1 MIVNLPFS
9 ALRAFE
15 AVVRLSGFSAAA
27 QELGV
32 SQSAVSQHV
41 RSLEEWLGHE
51 LLIRGARKSQATRE
65 GDQLA
70 RAISDGLGRIS
81 DVCAQLRDHTRSK
94 NTIVISCLPG
104 FAFTWLFPRLLNFDI
119 AHPKLAV
126 SIATDTD
133 QRPFSAATA
142 DIGIRYGLGDYPGF
156 HVEHLMHESL
166 TPVCAPALTSGQH
179 ALVRIADLAGHTL
192 LHDENESF
200 GNAAPT
206 WDFWARNCGL
216 TLPRPAKS
224 RRFGQSNLVL
234 QAAIQGLGVAL
245 GRKPLV
251 IDALRDGRL
260 VRPFPQIT
268 QSPLSYWLV
277 LRHDR
282 LDSARVQS
290 FLSWIR
296 DEVAQEPDLPDALP
310 DAQPAA
316 QPAAPP
322 DARRDVRSG
331 AFPQGISTAN
341 D

>member
-1 MIVNLPFS
+1 MGRIRLAYMIINLPFS

-32 SQSAVSQHV
+32 SQSAISQHV
-41 RSLEEWLGHE
+41 KTLEEWLGHD
-51 LLIRGARKSQATRE
+51 LLIRGARRSEPTRE
-65 GDQLA
+65 GAQLA
-70 RAISDGLGRIS
+70 RAISEGLGRIS
-81 DVCAQLRDHTRSK
+81 DVCAQLRDRTRSE
-94 NTIVISCLPG
+94 NTIVVSCLPG
-104 FAFTWLFPRLLNFDI
+104 FAFTWLFPRLLNFDT
-119 AHPKLAV
+119 AHPHLAV

-133 QRPFSAATA
+133 QHPFSAATA

-156 HVEHLMHESL
+156 HVEHLMHETL
-166 TPVCAPALTSGQH
+166 TPVCAPALMTGSPG
-179 ALVRIADLAGHTL
+179 LSNLSDLSRHTL
-192 LHDENESF
+192 LQDENESF

-206 WDFWARNCGL
+206 WDYWARNCGL
-216 TLPRPAKS
+216 TLPRPAKT
-224 RRFGQSNLVL
+224 RRFGQSNLVV

-282 LDSARVQS
+282 LASARVKR
-290 FLSWIR
+290 FVSWIR
-296 DEVAQEPDLPDALP
+296 SEVAQEPDM
-310 DAQPAA
+310 PAA
-316 QPAAPP
+316 QPQL
-322 DARRDVRSG
+322 D
-331 AFPQGISTAN
+331 
-341 D
+341 

>member
-1 MIVNLPFS
+1 MIIGLPFS

-32 SQSAVSQHV
+32 SQSAISQHV
-41 RSLEEWLGHE
+41 KTLEEWLGHE
-51 LLIRGARKSQATRE
+51 LLIRGARKSQPTRE
-65 GDQLA
+65 GLQLA
-70 RAISDGLGRIS
+70 RAIADGLGRIS
-81 DVCAQLRDHTRSK
+81 DVCAQLRDRTRSE

-104 FAFTWLFPRLLNFDI
+104 FAFTWLFPRLLNFDT
-119 AHPKLAV
+119 AHPHLAV
-126 SIATDTD
+126 SIATDTG
-133 QRPFSAATA
+133 QHPFSAA

-166 TPVCAPALTSGQH
+166 APVCAPALLTGSPG
-179 ALVRIADLAGHTL
+179 LRRLEDLRHHTL

-206 WDFWARNCGL
+206 WEFWARNCGL
-216 TLPRPAKS
+216 TLPKPAKS
-224 RRFGQSNLVL
+224 RRFGQSNLVV

-251 IDALRDGRL
+251 IDALLDGRL
-260 VRPFPQIT
+260 VRPFPQIE

-282 LDSARVQS
+282 MTNAKVQS

-296 DEVAQEPDLPDALP
+296 SEVASEPALP
-310 DAQPAA
+310 EAVPTMD
-316 QPAAPP
+316 
-322 DARRDVRSG
+322 
-331 AFPQGISTAN
+331 
-341 D
+341 